1 MSMFEAMSTDGGDVV
16 NAVPAATP
24 FNETGGEDGGFE
36 PNYTPDFVGAED
48 PAADGGGAYGF
59 QSAEA
64 EYAPSPFE
72 LEMNGDHREEEG
84 QRQALDEGIFTS
96 GDGDGAGDGS
106 VLPPPSEML
115 PEEGAVFRE
124 WRRQNALDLEQKE
137 KLEKEM
143 RSQIINEAEEYRRQF
158 YEKRKLNC
166 ESVGKLNR
174 EREKLYLANQEK
186 FHKEAHKHYWKAIAE
201 LIPREVPNIEK
212 KRGKKDTDNK
222 KPTVVV
228 IQGPK
233 PGKPTDLSRMRQ
245 IFLKLKQNPP
255 PHMMPPPP
263 APAKDG
269 KDGKD
274 GEKDKKDGKDNKVDG
289 KDVAKDG
296 KKDAPAAGGEKDAEN
311 ESAVPA
317 REAEKAA
324 IRENAEP
331 KQEAPAAPQQGE
343 QGKEAELIPSV

>member
-1 MSMFEAMSTDGGDVV
+1 MFDEMSTGGGDVV

-24 FNETGGEDGGFE
+24 FDETGRHYGGFE
-36 PNYTPDFVGAED
+36 PNYTPDFVGADD
-48 PAADGGGAYGF
+48 PAADAGGPYGF

-64 EYAPSPFE
+64 EYEPSPFE
-72 LEMNGDHREEEG
+72 PEMNGDHREEEG
-84 QRQALDEGIFTS
+84 RRQALDEGIFTS
-96 GDGDGAGDGS
+96 GDGDGDGDADGS
-106 VLPPPSEML
+106 VLPPPSEMP
-115 PEEGAVFRE
+115 PEEGAAFRE
-124 WRRQNALDLEQKE
+124 WRRQNALHLEQKE
-137 KLEKEM
+137 KLEKET
-143 RSQIINEAEEYRRQF
+143 RNQIINEAEEYKRQF

-166 ESVGKLNR
+166 ESVRKLNR

-201 LIPREVPNIEK
+201 LIPREVPNIEQ

-255 PHMMPPPP
+255 PHMMPPRPV
-263 APAKDG
+263 PAKDG

-274 GEKDKKDGKDNKVDG
+274 GEKDKKDGKDNKVDN
-289 KDVAKDG
+289 KDVAKDDR
-296 KKDAPAAGGEKDAEN
+296 KDAPVAAREKDAEN
-311 ESAVPA
+311 KSAVPPE
-317 REAEKAA
+317 EAENAA
-324 IRENAEP
+324 SRENAEA

-343 QGKEAELIPSV
+343 QGKEAELIPST

>member
-1 MSMFEAMSTDGGDVV
+1 MFDAMSTDGGDVV
-16 NAVPAATP
+16 NAVPAAAP
-24 FNETGGEDGGFE
+24 FDETGGEYGGFE
-36 PNYTPDFVGAED
+36 PNYTPDFVGA
-48 PAADGGGAYGF
+48 DGGGAYGF

-64 EYAPSPFE
+64 QYAPSPFE
-72 LEMNGDHREEEG
+72 PGMNGDHREEEG
-84 QRQALDEGIFTS
+84 QIQALDEAIFTS

-115 PEEGAVFRE
+115 PEEGAAFRE
-124 WRRQNALDLEQKE
+124 WRRQNALHLEQKE

-143 RSQIINEAEEYRRQF
+143 RSQIINEAQEYKRQF

-166 ESVGKLNR
+166 ESVRKLNR

-222 KPTVVV
+222 KLTVVV

-274 GEKDKKDGKDNKVDG
+274 GEKDKKDGKDNT
-289 KDVAKDG
+289 
-296 KKDAPAAGGEKDAEN
+296 DAPAAASEKDAEN
-311 ESAVPA
+311 KSAVPPK
-317 REAEKAA
+317 EAEKAA
-324 IRENAEP
+324 LRENAEP
-331 KQEAPAAPQQGE
+331 KQEAPAAPQQGQ
-343 QGKEAELIPSV
+343 QGKEAELIPST